1 VTDSRV
7 VRTRCCI
14 VGGGPAGVMLG
25 YLLARQGLDIV
36 VLEKHGDF
44 FRDFRGD
51 TVHPSTMTVLDE
63 LGILDDFLRIP
74 HSEVVTLGGT
84 IGRDTVTI
92 ADFTHVPAK
101 TPFIALMPQWDFL
114 NFLADRARQFP
125 GFTLM
130 MNATGTEVIREG
142 SRVAGVRASTP
153 SGLIDIYA
161 DLIVAT
167 DGRHSTMRESLG
179 IQPLNIGAPMD
190 VLWFRLDRDATDRA
204 AAFGYVGGGY
214 IFITINRGDY
224 WQCGFVIAKG
234 SLDQLK
240 AQGLETLRQKI
251 VDVQPAFAGRVEKIA
266 SWDDVKLLSV
276 AVDRLET
283 WFRPGIL
290 FIGDAAHAMSPVGG
304 VGINLAIQDAVAAA
318 RLLAPAFA
326 RPGLIADEALAQVQR
341 RRSFPVTMTQRAQV
355 FIQNRVVS
363 SVLNASRPPDRAPA
377 LLRLVNAVP
386 PLQRIPAQLV
396 GIGVRPEHLDR

>member
-1 VTDSRV
+1 
-7 VRTRCCI
+7 
-14 VGGGPAGVMLG
+14 MLG

-74 HSEVVTLGGT
+74 HSEVVMLGGT

-114 NFLADRARQFP
+114 NFLAGRARQFP

-234 SLDQLK
+234 SLEQLK

-266 SWDDVKLLSV
+266 SWDDVQLLSV

-363 SVLNASRPPDRAPA
+363 SVLNASRAPDRAPA
-377 LLRLVNAVP
+377 VLRLVNAVP

-396 GIGVRPEHLDR
+396 GIGVRAEHLDR